1 MNSASRRDRRH
12 PLRPS
17 GRQGDAGRP
26 SRLATTGGVLGG
38 EFVDD
43 AVTTWLSVSSS
54 GDRTQLMWPAEYAAQ
69 TNPLMILDENDLVV
83 ARGGE
88 DVHVVGGYLPSDDR
102 RAPRGGRIFAVSRIA
117 AGPRL

>member
-1 MNSASRRDRRH
+1 
-12 PLRPS
+12 
-17 GRQGDAGRP
+17 
-26 SRLATTGGVLGG
+26 LATTGGVLGG